1 MKDIPD
7 GIYMKNLHFL
17 LRYSDRLVE
26 RDTIAEHQAVIAKS
40 GHVWMGKFGVGVN
53 QRFVDFAKQQI
64 NNGDPC
70 SLYLMHGSEITSKA
84 NVVDLASA
92 STSKGE
98 ISSREPKL
106 TPEYYRTKKCS
117 IWFKLSTIDKVECNE
132 INHLW
137 LFNNPASH
145 PSSTGMR
152 GLIYL
157 TYNDQP
163 EAIALEKVEFRSS
176 IYTDGLFD

>member
-1 MKDIPD
+1 
-7 GIYMKNLHFL
+7 MKNLHFL

-26 RDTIAEHQAVIAKS
+26 RDTIAEHKDVIAQN
-40 GHVWMGKFGVGVN
+40 GHVWMGKFGVGVH
-53 QRFVDFAKQQI
+53 QRFVDIAKKQI
-64 NNGDPC
+64 NDGVPC

-92 STSKGE
+92 STSRGE

-106 TPEYYRTKKCS
+106 TPEYYRAKKCS
-117 IWFKLSTIDKVECNE
+117 IWFKLSTIEKIECNE

-137 LFNNPASH
+137 LFNNPPSH
-145 PSSTGMR
+145 PSSAGMR

-163 EAIALEKVEFRSS
+163 EAIVLEKEEEFKSS